1 MQITILGK
9 SPSWPDAGGACSGY
23 LVETAGTKLLVDCGS
38 GIFGKLRE
46 RIDYAEIDAIVIS
59 HFHGDHCLDL
69 MPYAYA
75 LTYSPRWTAANPA
88 PRPKLFVPTGG
99 DEVLRAVAGTFGPGD
114 AIVEAFEVNEYEPE
128 HAAQAGDFELRFC
141 PVPHFIPTF
150 AISAT
155 AAGEKGR
162 FTFGADC
169 GPNQELI
176 DFAQG
181 SDILL
186 IESTLRAG
194 DDEEPRGHLTAA
206 EAGAHGRAANVGQLV
221 LTHISDELDQ
231 AVSVAEASEAFGGE
245 VTLASEGA
253 VFHC

>member
-9 SPSWPDAGGACSGY
+9 SPSWADVGGACSGY
-23 LVETAGTKLLVDCGS
+23 LIESSETKILVDCGS
-38 GIFGKLRE
+38 GVFGKLRE
-46 RIDYAEIDAIVIS
+46 RIDYAEVDAIVIS

-75 LTYSPRWTAANPA
+75 LAYSPRWSPDNPP
-88 PRPKLFVPTGG
+88 PRPRLIVPAGG
-99 DEVLRAVAGTFGPGD
+99 SELLCQIAGVLGPGD
-114 AIVEAFEVNEYEPE
+114 AIVDAFDVSEYEPQD
-128 HAAQAGDFELRFC
+128 AVAVGDFELHFC
-141 PVPHFIPTF
+141 HVPHFIPTF
-150 AISAT
+150 AISVT
-155 AAGEKGR
+155 AGGEAGR

-169 GPNQELI
+169 APNQALI

-186 IESTLRAG
+186 IESTLRVPE
-194 DDEEPRGHLTAA
+194 DDGPRGHMTAT
-206 EAGAHGRAANVGQLV
+206 EAGAHGRAANVGRLV
-221 LTHISDELDQ
+221 LTHIPDELDQ

>member
-9 SPSWPDAGGACSGY
+9 SPSWQDAGGACSGY
-23 LVETAGTKLLVDCGS
+23 LLEGAETKLLIDCGS
-38 GIFGKLRE
+38 GVFGKLRE

-75 LTYSPRWTAANPA
+75 LTYSPRWTPVNPA

-99 DEVLRAVAGTFGPGD
+99 GEVLRKIAGTFGPPD
-114 AIVEAFEVNEYEPE
+114 AIVDAFEVSEYGPDD
-128 HAAQAGDFELRFC
+128 AAQAGDLKLRFC
-141 PVPHFIPTF
+141 LVPHFIPTF

-155 AAGEKGR
+155 AAGEEGR

-169 GPNQELI
+169 GPNHELI

-181 SDILL
+181 SDLLL

-194 DDEEPRGHLTAA
+194 DDAEPRGHLTPA
-206 EAGAHGRAANVGQLV
+206 EAGEHGRAANVGQLV
-221 LTHISDELDQ
+221 LTHIPDELDQ
-231 AVSVAEASEAFGGE
+231 ALSVAEAAEAFGGE

>member
-99 DEVLRAVAGTFGPGD
+99 D
-114 AIVEAFEVNEYEPE
+114 
-128 HAAQAGDFELRFC
+128 
-141 PVPHFIPTF
+141 
-150 AISAT
+150 
-155 AAGEKGR
+155 
-162 FTFGADC
+162 
-169 GPNQELI
+169 
-176 DFAQG
+176 
-181 SDILL
+181 
-186 IESTLRAG
+186 
-194 DDEEPRGHLTAA
+194 
-206 EAGAHGRAANVGQLV
+206 
-221 LTHISDELDQ
+221 
-231 AVSVAEASEAFGGE
+231 
-245 VTLASEGA
+245 
-253 VFHC
+253 

>member
-9 SPSWPDAGGACSGY
+9 SPSWADAGGACSGY
-23 LVETAGTKLLVDCGS
+23 LLESAKTKLLIDFGS
-38 GIFGKLRE
+38 GVFGKLRE

-75 LTYSPRWTAANPA
+75 LTYSPRWSPANPA
-88 PRPKLFVPTGG
+88 PRPKLFVPRGG
-99 DEVLRAVAGTFGPGD
+99 SEVLCSIAGTFGPPD
-114 AIVEAFEVNEYEPE
+114 AIVDAFEVSEYEPE
-128 HAAQAGDFELRFC
+128 DAAKAGDFELRFC

-155 AAGEKGR
+155 AAGEEGR

-169 GPNQELI
+169 GPNQALI

-181 SDILL
+181 SDLLL

-194 DDEEPRGHLTAA
+194 DDEEPRGHLTPA

-221 LTHISDELDQ
+221 LTHIPDELDQ

>member
-9 SPSWPDAGGACSGY
+9 SPSWADTGGACSGY
-23 LVETAGTKLLVDCGS
+23 LLESAETKILIDCGS
-38 GIFGKLRE
+38 GVFGKLRE
-46 RIDYAEIDAIVIS
+46 RIDYAELDAIVIS

-69 MPYAYA
+69 IPYAYA
-75 LTYSPRWTAANPA
+75 LTYSPRWSPSNPA
-88 PRPKLFVPTGG
+88 PRPKLFVPAGGG
-99 DEVLRAVAGTFGPGD
+99 DLLRQIASLLGPGE
-114 AIVEAFEVNEYEPE
+114 AIDDAFEVSEYEPE
-128 HAAQAGDFELRFC
+128 DAAQAGDVELRFC

-155 AAGEKGR
+155 AAGEEGR

-169 GPNQELI
+169 GPSQELI

-181 SDILL
+181 SDLLL

-206 EAGAHGRAANVGQLV
+206 EAGEHGRAANVGQLV
-221 LTHISDELDQ
+221 LTHFSDELDQ
-231 AVSVAEASEAFGGE
+231 ALSLSQASDTFGGE

-253 VFHC
+253 VFQC

>member
-9 SPSWPDAGGACSGY
+9 SPSWADVGGACSGY
-23 LVETAGTKLLVDCGS
+23 LLESAGTKLLVDCGS
-38 GIFGKLRE
+38 GVFGKLRE
-46 RIDYAEIDAIVIS
+46 QTDYAGIDAIVIS

-75 LTYSPRWTAANPA
+75 LTYSPRWSPSNPA
-88 PRPKLFVPTGG
+88 PRPKLFVPAGG
-99 DEVLRAVAGTFGPGD
+99 SDLLCQIAGVLGPGD
-114 AIVEAFEVNEYEPE
+114 AIVNAFEVSEYGPQDVV
-128 HAAQAGDFELRFC
+128 AVGDLELRFC

-155 AAGEKGR
+155 AAGEEGR
-162 FTFGADC
+162 FVFGADC
-169 GPNQELI
+169 GPNQALI

-181 SDILL
+181 SDLLL

-194 DDEEPRGHLTAA
+194 DDDEPRVHLTAA
-206 EAGAHGRAANVGQLV
+206 EAGEHGRAANVGQLV

-231 AVSVAEASEAFGGE
+231 AVSVAEASTAFGGE